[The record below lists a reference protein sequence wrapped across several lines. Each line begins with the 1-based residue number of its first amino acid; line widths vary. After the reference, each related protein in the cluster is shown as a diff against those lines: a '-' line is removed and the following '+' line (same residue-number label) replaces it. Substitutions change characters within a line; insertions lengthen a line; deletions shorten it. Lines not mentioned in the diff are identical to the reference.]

1 METNA
6 IMKVRFGDR
15 TLTIGHKDKM
25 GSLNELVSIGNDY
38 RLENGKE
45 PMRMDKILELK
56 GISEY
61 IVMLENK
68 ENFNSPESGDLEIAN
83 IKAVKNVLK
92 TKRGKYGGTWSHL
105 NIMVRVAIEMN
116 PEFADDVITTFVKGK
131 LLEYRDI
138 AGDDFKI
145 LSSAIKIFEPTTSDR
160 MRMAR
165 GLNYIVFNTHYRDIR
180 NTGTTEQLKE
190 MVDIQQKL
198 AFAID
203 MSYIRT
209 FDELVIE
216 MRKMYFKK
224 WGK

>member
-1 METNA
+1 
-6 IMKVRFGDR
+6 
-15 TLTIGHKDKM
+15 L
-25 GSLNELVSIGNDY
+25 
-38 RLENGKE
+38 
-45 PMRMDKILELK
+45 
-56 GISEY
+56 
-61 IVMLENK
+61 
-68 ENFNSPESGDLEIAN
+68 GDLEVAD
-83 IKAVKNVLK
+83 IKGVRHVLK

-105 NIMVRVAIEMN
+105 NIMVRIAIEMN

-145 LSSAIKIFEPTTSDR
+145 LSAAIRIFDPTTSNR
-160 MRMAR
+160 ISMAR

-203 MSYIRT
+203 MNYIKT

-216 MRKMYFKK
+216 MRKMWHKK
-224 WGK
+224 WD

>member
-6 IMKVRFGDR
+6 IMRVRFGDR
-15 TLTIGHKDKM
+15 KLTIGHKDKM
-25 GSLNELVSIGNDY
+25 GSLNELISIGNDY
-38 RLENGKE
+38 RVENGKE

-61 IVMLENK
+61 IIMLENK
-68 ENFNSPESGDLEIAN
+68 ENLNSPKSGDLEVSD
-83 IKAVKNVLK
+83 IKGVRHVLK

-105 NIMVRVAIEMN
+105 NIMVRIAIEMN

-145 LSSAIKIFEPTTSDR
+145 LSAAIRIFDPTTSNR
-160 MRMAR
+160 ISMAR

-203 MSYIRT
+203 MNYIKT

-216 MRKMYFKK
+216 MRKMWHKK
-224 WGK
+224 WD